1 MSRFTPF
8 IVSVTIKL
16 AFAGTAEALYAY
28 PAQSCPDLTTL
39 ADNLSA
45 ASAHVRYL
53 SDDALGGREVG
64 TPGARCAADY
74 IAHQFEAIGL
84 QGAGSD
90 GGYFQRFPVRAGSSL
105 GAQNVLRSA
114 GIAYPVGSEWI
125 PLGYSASTSVTA
137 ELIYALDGINRPEH
151 ADNEYPELEI
161 QGRIVVV
168 EEGDVLSPLNRT
180 LQADT
185 HFKASVA
192 AGRGAGALLVLLR
205 EGSELPDLSREARSA
220 LSIPVAAL
228 AGEVAVHIRNAARGG
243 NVARVETSVRPQAT
257 EARNVVAIL
266 PGADPKL
273 SSEVIVVGAHY
284 DHLGL
289 GGEGSLDPDARGVV
303 HNGADDNASGTSGLI
318 EVARRLSDD
327 ERRPARSVLFLAFTG
342 EEKGLWGSAYY
353 VREPLVPL
361 DRTIAMINMD
371 MIGRLEGR
379 PLSVMGVGTAEEW
392 LDLLAEA
399 NNDLDR
405 PLTIATSPDGFG
417 PSDHASFYGEGI
429 PVLHFF
435 SNTHED
441 YHRPSDDWQKID
453 ENGLHQIVDLVS
465 EVTLEVT
472 GEAGM
477 PSRAALSPIQATEAP
492 AHGQMSAS
500 TSGGY
505 GPYLGTIPDM
515 IPLDFGL
522 RLSGVREGSPAD
534 LAGLKRGDIVVAFG
548 GKEIGDIYAYTYALR
563 EHEPGDE
570 VDIVVM
576 RGNEQVTVT
585 ATLGD
590 RR

>member
-8 IVSVTIKL
+8 IVSATIKL
-16 AFAGTAEALYAY
+16 VFAGTAEALYTY
-28 PAQSCPDLTTL
+28 PAQSCPDLAIL
-39 ADNLSA
+39 ADNLSSV
-45 ASAHVRYL
+45 SAHVRYL
-53 SDDALGGREVG
+53 SDDALEGREVG

-90 GGYFQRFPVRAGSSL
+90 GGYFQRFPVRTGSSL
-105 GAQNVLRSA
+105 GEQNVLRSA

-125 PLGYSASTSVTA
+125 PLGYSVSTSITA
-137 ELIYALDGINRPEH
+137 ELIYALDGINRPEEP
-151 ADNEYPELEI
+151 DNEYPDLEI

-192 AGRGAGALLVLLR
+192 AGRGAGGLLVLLR
-205 EGSELPDLSREARSA
+205 EGSKLPELSREARSA

-243 NVARVETSVRPQAT
+243 AVATVETSVQPRAT

-266 PGADPKL
+266 PGSDPNL

-353 VREPLVPL
+353 VRDPLVPL

-392 LDLLAEA
+392 LDLLEEA
-399 NNDLDR
+399 NKDLDR

-417 PSDHASFYGEGI
+417 PSDHASFYSEGI

-453 ENGLHQIVDLVS
+453 ENGLGQIVDLVS

-477 PSRAALSPIQATEAP
+477 LSRVALTPIQATEAP

-500 TSGGY
+500 TTGGY

-534 LAGLKRGDIVVAFG
+534 IAGLMRGDIVVAFG

-563 EHEPGDE
+563 EHKPGDE

-576 RGNEQVTVT
+576 RGTERVTVT
-585 ATLGD
+585 AILGD